1 MKENLKKLA
10 KYYKPYLGTFILDM
24 ILAMM
29 SAAVALVIPLVVR
42 FITSKVAYM
51 SANEALSRI
60 MIIVGVL
67 FVLVLIQWGCNYYIS
82 NYGHVMGAKIEYDMR
97 AEIFNH
103 YQKLSYSFYDDQKV
117 GQLLS
122 RITSDLFDITELL
135 HHGPENITISL
146 IKIIGALCILS
157 SIDLRLTIAA
167 FVLIPFMLLFAY
179 VLNKRMKR
187 AFKRNRVRIGE
198 INAQIEDNL
207 SGIRVVKSFANED
220 IECEKF
226 KKGNDLFL
234 ESKRD
239 SYHYMGMYN
248 AGLTAFTTMIN
259 VIVIAAG
266 GIGIAKGWVNIT
278 DFVTFLL
285 YINIFTEPVKVLI
298 DFTEQFQNGYTG
310 FERFQEIL
318 AIHPDI
324 EDKKDAVEL
333 KDVKGDITFENVS
346 FQYEENTEK
355 VLNHISLNVPA
366 GAYMALVGSS
376 GAGKSTLCSLIP
388 RFYDVTGGAVKIDGK
403 DVRDLTLK
411 SLRDHIGIVQQD
423 VYLFVGTVFDNIRYG
438 KPDATREEVIEAA
451 KNANA
456 HEFIMSLPNGYET
469 DIGQRGIKLSGGQK
483 QRLSIARVF
492 LKNPPI
498 LIFDEATSA
507 LDNESEKV
515 VQDSLEKLAKNR
527 TTFVIAHRLSTIKNA
542 EKIIVLSED
551 GIEESGTHEELMDR
565 KGTYEKLYNMQFHK

>member
-1 MKENLKKLA
+1 
-10 KYYKPYLGTFILDM
+10 
-24 ILAMM
+24 
-29 SAAVALVIPLVVR
+29 
-42 FITSKVAYM
+42 
-51 SANEALSRI
+51 
-60 MIIVGVL
+60 VL
-67 FVLVLIQWGCNYYIS
+67 
-82 NYGHVMGAKIEYDMR
+82 
-97 AEIFNH
+97 
-103 YQKLSYSFYDDQKV
+103 
-117 GQLLS
+117 
-122 RITSDLFDITELL
+122 
-135 HHGPENITISL
+135 
-146 IKIIGALCILS
+146 
-157 SIDLRLTIAA
+157 
-167 FVLIPFMLLFAY
+167 
-179 VLNKRMKR
+179 
-187 AFKRNRVRIGE
+187 
-198 INAQIEDNL
+198 
-207 SGIRVVKSFANED
+207 
-220 IECEKF
+220 
-226 KKGNDLFL
+226 
-234 ESKRD
+234 
-239 SYHYMGMYN
+239 
-248 AGLTAFTTMIN
+248 
-259 VIVIAAG
+259 
-266 GIGIAKGWVNIT
+266 IAKGSV
-278 DFVTFLL
+278 DVSDLVTFML
-285 YINIFTEPVKVLI
+285 YISVFTDPVRTLI

-318 AIHPDI
+318 AIQPDI

-551 GIEESGTHEELMDR
+551 GIEESGTHEELMAR